1 MTRSLYTGVSTNGGT
16 VTVYWAG
23 TTTKPTIYVGLTG
36 AAKSNPI
43 TAEVDGSYSFYIDDG
58 HYKITNG
65 TPTGDLTDVRISYT
79 PEAAPGAKGI
89 SVLPFLG
96 NTATTQE
103 AFNEAVV
110 AGSLSQSAGTFT
122 GPITDTQNGIGETS
136 TDGLVLVNNTAA
148 ANAAQQWSPRI
159 RFRGYGWETSGTDTS
174 MPTDWIIENQPVQ
187 SVLTEPSSKLAFSF
201 QVNGGGYTPYFWF
214 DTLNGFFISSHLN
227 LPDAANVILGTTTGT
242 TIGTATAQKLAFHA
256 ATPVIQRASAAQAAV
271 VTTATTQTTPYGF
284 ATQAQSDAIVTLVN
298 EIRAALVE
306 KGLIKGSA

>member
-23 TTTKPTIYVGLTG
+23 TSTKPTIYVGLTG

-79 PEAAPGAKGI
+79 PEAAPSAKGI

-122 GPITDTQNGIGETS
+122 GAITDTQNGIGVTS
-136 TDGLVLVNNTAA
+136 TDGLVLTNNTAA
-148 ANAAQQWSPRI
+148 ANAAQQWSPRL

-174 MPTDWIIENQPVQ
+174 LSVDWIIENQTVQ
-187 SVLTEPSSKLAFSF
+187 STLTEPGSLLAFSYASNSGAYTKYF
-201 QVNGGGYTPYFWF
+201 ALDKENGVHFYQPSIY
-214 DTLNGFFISSHLN
+214 
-227 LPDAANVILGTTTGT
+227 DAATDLAFDTTTGS
-242 TIGTATAQKLAFHA
+242 KLG
-256 ATPVIQRASAAQAAV
+256 
-271 VTTATTQTTPYGF
+271 TATTQKIGF
-284 ATQAQSDAIVTLVN
+284 WGSTAVVQPAAQADASGGATVDAEARTAIN
-298 EIRAALVE
+298 
-306 KGLIKGSA
+306 GLLAKLRTIGIIAT